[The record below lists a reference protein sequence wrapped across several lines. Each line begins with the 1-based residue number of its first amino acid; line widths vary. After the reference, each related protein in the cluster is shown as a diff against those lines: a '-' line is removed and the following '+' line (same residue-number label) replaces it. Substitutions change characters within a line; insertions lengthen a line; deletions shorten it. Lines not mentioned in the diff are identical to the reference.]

1 VLDAVRAKMTSA
13 MSDADF
19 EELPTGGQR
28 WHKNANFA
36 RLNLRKNGYLASDSP
51 RGIWELTQLGR
62 AEMP

>member
-1 VLDAVRAKMTSA
+1 